1 MFNVNK
7 YLLMKRRNF
16 ARLYFLSNDELME
29 MVANSNDTVA
39 IQKDLNKLF
48 PGIYSVV
55 FKDSRAIEKDCPEV

>member
-1 MFNVNK
+1 
-7 YLLMKRRNF
+7 MKRRNF

-48 PGIYSVV
+48 QGIHSVE
-55 FKDSRAIEKDCPEV
+55 FKDARVMAEVKKAEAEIEQSD